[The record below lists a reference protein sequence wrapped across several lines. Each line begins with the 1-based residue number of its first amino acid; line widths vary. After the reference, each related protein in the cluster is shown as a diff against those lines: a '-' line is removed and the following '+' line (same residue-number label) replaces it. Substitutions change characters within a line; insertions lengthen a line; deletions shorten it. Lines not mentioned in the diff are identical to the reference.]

1 VTVTVTVG
9 EGRDRWLLAGQ
20 DLLRE
25 GGLPA
30 VKLDALTA
38 RTERSTGS
46 FYHHFTNMAG
56 YLGDLARFYGADQV
70 EGALDVLVGLPPR
83 DRLRELV
90 AMADDRDMRSLDVA
104 MRDWAGTDQAAA
116 AAVEAADAT
125 LLRFLER
132 AFADLG
138 HDRDGAR
145 LRSVALLAAAVARVR
160 TPWTMPDD
168 APEALLRLLM
178 APS

>member
-1 VTVTVTVG
+1 MTG

-30 VKLDALTA
+30 VKLDALTG
-38 RTERSTGS
+38 RTGRSTGS

-56 YLGDLARFYGADQV
+56 YLAELARYYGAEQVDLAL
-70 EGALDVLVGLPPR
+70 GALAGEPPEA
-83 DRLRELV
+83 RLRALV
-90 AMADDRDMRSLDVA
+90 AFADDRDMRSLDVA
-104 MRDWAGTDQAAA
+104 MRDWAGTDETAA
-116 AAVEAADAT
+116 AAVRAADAT
-125 LLRFLER
+125 LLDFLER

-145 LRSVALLAAAVARVR
+145 LRAVALLSAAVARVH
-160 TPWTMPDD
+160 TPWTMPAD
-168 APEALLRLLM
+168 APDALLDLLTGQTR
-178 APS
+178 PT